1 MVQKIESPKLIYS
14 EGNKYWYKEVLP
26 NGRTIV
32 FIIDNTKEN
41 EQH

>member
-1 MVQKIESPKLIYS
+1 MHTNEPILIYQEDKKS
-14 EGNKYWYKEVLP
+14 WYKTVLP

-41 EQH
+41 EN